1 MFHLGTAWWEI
12 IIRATVVYLFVV
24 IGLRL
29 TGRRTLGQLNTL
41 DVVLILIIANAVQN
55 AMIGPDTSLLGGLIA
70 AATLLTVNVVTTA
83 LRSRN
88 RRAERFFEGTPVVLI
103 NNGHIVEANLR
114 RERIDAEELAEAL
127 HEHGLEN
134 ASQVKLCILEVDG
147 SLSVVPA
154 DSPSI
159 RTRKHFRA
167 HRAPNA

>member
-12 IIRATVVYLFVV
+12 IIRAAVVYLFVV
-24 IGLRL
+24 LGLRL
-29 TGRRTLGQLNTL
+29 TGRRTLGQLNTV

-70 AATLLTVNVVTTA
+70 AATLLAVNVAMTA
-83 LRSRN
+83 LRSRD
-88 RRAERFFEGTPVVLI
+88 RRAEAFFEGTPVVLI
-103 NNGHIVEANLR
+103 NHGQAIAANLR
-114 RERIDAEELAEAL
+114 RERISPEELAEAL

-134 ASQVKLCILEVDG
+134 ASQVKLCVLEVDG

-154 DSPSI
+154 DSPAI

-167 HRAPNA
+167 RRAPNA

>member
-12 IIRATVVYLFVV
+12 ILRATVIYLFVV

-29 TGRRTLGQLNTL
+29 TGRRTLGQLNTV

-70 AATLLTVNVVTTA
+70 AATLLSVNVITTA
-83 LRSRN
+83 LQSRST
-88 RRAERFFEGTPVVLI
+88 RAERFFEGVPVVLI
-103 NNGHIVEANLR
+103 NHGQAIEANLR
-114 RERIDAEELAEAL
+114 RERISREELAAAL

-134 ASQVKLCILEVDG
+134 VAEVKSCILEVDG
-147 SLSVVPA
+147 SLSVVSEEGA
-154 DSPSI
+154 TI
-159 RTRKHFRA
+159 RTRKHFKA